1 MNQKDSS
8 RVAIVAGMR
17 TPFVRAGTIFKRYSP
32 LELAVHSVHGLID
45 KTKLNTDELNEF
57 VYGIVVVDPR
67 IPHLA
72 REIVLSSQLAS
83 QLQALTVTNNCITG
97 ISAIRTI
104 FDSISSGRIEAGMAG
119 GVESMSNPSLLF
131 SRQASRIFLDAF
143 AAKSGKDRIRQ
154 FLKLRPHHF
163 KPTSPGIKEPS
174 TGLSMGEHTELMVKE
189 WKISRKE
196 QDEIAYRSHMNA
208 HQATQDG
215 RLVKEIAPLDG
226 IDTDQFIR
234 PDTTLEKLAKL
245 KPVFDRSSSGSITA
259 GNSSP
264 LTDGAAS
271 ILLTSE
277 KFAYI
282 KGYEP
287 LAFIKDFEFVG
298 IQPEEGLL
306 MGPAIAVPKLLK
318 RNSLTLADFDIVEM
332 HEAFAGQIACNLK
345 AWEQGWKKPAIGT
358 IEKEKLNPMGSSIA
372 IGHPFSATGIRI
384 TTTLANE
391 LKRRNA
397 RLGLISICGAGGTA
411 AAMIIEREI

>member
-1 MNQKDSS
+1 MNQKDSN

-17 TPFVRAGTIFKRYSP
+17 TPFVRAGTIFKHHSP

-45 KTKLNTDELNEF
+45 KTNLSTDDLEEF

-72 REIVLSSQLAS
+72 REIVLSSQLPS

-104 FDSISSGRIEAGMAG
+104 YDSISSSRIEAGIAG

-143 AAKSGKDRIRQ
+143 AARSGKDRIRQ
-154 FLKLRPHHF
+154 FLKLRLHHF

-189 WKISRKE
+189 WKISREE

-215 RLVKEIAPLDG
+215 RLVKEIAPLDETN
-226 IDTDQFIR
+226 TDQFIR
-234 PDTTLEKLAKL
+234 PDTTLDKLAKL
-245 KPVFDRSSSGSITA
+245 KPVFDRSSSGTITA

-264 LTDGAAS
+264 LTDGVAS
-271 ILLTSE
+271 IFLTSE
-277 KFAYI
+277 KFAHK

-345 AWEQGWKKPAIGT
+345 AWEQGWKEPAIGT
-358 IEKEKLNPMGSSIA
+358 IEKEKLNPLGSSIA

-384 TTTLANE
+384 ATTLSNE
-391 LKRRNA
+391 MKRRNA
-397 RLGLISICGAGGTA
+397 HLGLISICGAGGTA
-411 AAMIIEREI
+411 TAMIIERET

>member
-1 MNQKDSS
+1 MSQKNSN
-8 RVAIVAGMR
+8 RITIVAGIR
-17 TPFVRAGTIFKRYSP
+17 TPFVRAGTVFKRYSP
-32 LELAVHSVHGLID
+32 LELAIHSVHGLLE
-45 KTKLNTDELNEF
+45 KTNLNTNELEEF

-67 IPHLA
+67 ISHLA
-72 REIVLSSQLAS
+72 REIVLSNQLQS
-83 QLQALTVTNNCITG
+83 KLQALTVTNNCITG
-97 ISAIRTI
+97 LSAIRTI
-104 FDSISSGRIEAGMAG
+104 YDSISSGRVKMGISGS
-119 GVESMSNPSLLF
+119 VESMSNPALLF

-143 AAKSGKDRIRQ
+143 ATKSSKDRFRQ
-154 FLKLRPHHF
+154 FLKLRLHHF

-189 WKISRKE
+189 WKISRQE
-196 QDEIAYRSHMNA
+196 QDEIAFRSHMNA

-215 RLVKEIAPLDG
+215 RLLNEITSLNG
-226 IDTDQFIR
+226 ISSDQFIR

-245 KPVFDRSSSGSITA
+245 KPVFDRSSTGTITA

-271 ILLTSE
+271 ILLMSNEYAQTN
-277 KFAYI
+277 
-282 KGYEP
+282 GYKP
-287 LAFIKDFEFVG
+287 LAFVKDFEFVG

-345 AWEQGWKKPAIGT
+345 AWEQGWKEPAIGT
-358 IEKEKLNPMGSSIA
+358 LEKEKLNPLGSSIA

-384 TTTLANE
+384 TATLANE
-391 LKRRNA
+391 MDRRNA
-397 RLGLISICGAGGTA
+397 HLGLISICGAGGTA
-411 AAMIIEREI
+411 AAMIIEREA